1 MANDRFASADELVK
15 EYAELEAKMADPT
28 IHEDANNARK
38 LGRRYAQLGPVV
50 AGFKAW
56 KSAEDDLL
64 AAQELAL
71 VDTDFASEIPALE
84 ATAVSAEIL

>member
-38 LGRRYAQLGPVV
+38 LGRRYAQLGPVTGPSW
-50 AGFKAW
+50 A
-56 KSAEDDLL
+56 
-64 AAQELAL
+64 
-71 VDTDFASEIPALE
+71 
-84 ATAVSAEIL
+84 